1 MNRNVGEKEKYSIVK
16 INSLKLD
23 LNQIRSDYVLQNY
36 WNMLILNKQEADN
49 SPLLIEVGKA
59 LLY

>member
-36 WNMLILNKQEADN
+36 
-49 SPLLIEVGKA
+49 
-59 LLY
+59 